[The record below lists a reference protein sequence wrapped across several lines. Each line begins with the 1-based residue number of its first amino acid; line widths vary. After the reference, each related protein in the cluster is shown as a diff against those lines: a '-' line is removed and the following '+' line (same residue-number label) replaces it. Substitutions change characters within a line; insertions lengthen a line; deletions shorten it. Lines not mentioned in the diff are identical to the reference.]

1 MTFLP
6 VRTEPDG
13 RILYLCDRCGTPALT
28 KNPPE
33 QIYCLCKTSESVR
46 LASAGWPSAEP
57 EQLALLSGWY
67 AAWFAQH
74 ASGEDRAAYPAGEAR
89 LAKCLRECQH
99 FTPARCAK
107 AGRGCEKRRVWFGWL
122 LAGDC
127 PRFEARSALD

>member
-1 MTFLP
+1 MIAVL
-6 VRTEPDG
+6 RTAVDG
-13 RILYLCDRCGTPALT
+13 RTVYHCDGCGASITTAD
-28 KNPPE
+28 PPE
-33 QIYCLCKTSESVR
+33 RIHCLCEMPRAVR
-46 LASAGWPSAEP
+46 SASAGWPATEA
-57 EQLALLSGWY
+57 EQLALLTAWY

-107 AGRGCEKRRVWFGWL
+107 AGRGCKKRRLWFGWL